1 MYCYDY
7 PRLMLT
13 VDIALINKKSNEVF
27 ILLIKRANEPYKDL
41 WALPGG
47 FVDMD
52 ETLIDAAKRELFEET
67 GITETD
73 LKQFYTYGD
82 LNRDPRG
89 RTVSVVYYAFVNQ
102 NNTNAV
108 AGDDAAETNWFSLKN
123 LPQLAFD
130 HQKIIN
136 ELNIFLQLV

>member
-67 GITETD
+67 GIAETD

-123 LPQLAFD
+123 LPQLVFD

>member
-13 VDIALINKKSNEVF
+13 VDIALYKTINNQVF
-27 ILLIKRANEPYKDL
+27 ILLIKRGNEPFKES

-52 ETLIDAAKRELFEET
+52 ETLIEAAKRELSEET
-67 GITETD
+67 GITDVD

-89 RTVSVVYYAFVNQ
+89 RTVSVVYYSFVNQ
-102 NNTNAV
+102 DKANAV
-108 AGDDAAETNWFSLKN
+108 AGDDAADTYWFSIKN

-130 HQKIIN
+130 HEIIIN
-136 ELNIFLQLV
+136 ELNNFLQLV

>member
-1 MYCYDY
+1 
-7 PRLMLT
+7 MLT

-67 GITETD
+67 GIAETD

-123 LPQLAFD
+123 LPQLVFD

>member
-47 FVDMD
+47 FVDMN

-67 GITETD
+67 GIAETD

-102 NNTNAV
+102 YNTNAV

-123 LPQLAFD
+123 LPRLAFD

-136 ELNIFLQLV
+136 ELNNFLQLV

>member
-13 VDIALINKKSNEVF
+13 VDIALFKTINNQVF
-27 ILLIKRANEPYKDL
+27 ILLIKRGNEPFKES

-52 ETLIDAAKRELFEET
+52 ETLIDAAKRELSEET
-67 GITETD
+67 GITD
-73 LKQFYTYGD
+73 VNLKQFYTYGD

-89 RTVSVVYYAFVNQ
+89 RTVSVVYYSFVNQ
-102 NNTNAV
+102 DKANAV
-108 AGDDAAETNWFSLKN
+108 AGDDAADAYWFSIKN

-130 HQKIIN
+130 HKMIIN
-136 ELNIFLQLV
+136 ELNNFLQLV

>member
-1 MYCYDY
+1 
-7 PRLMLT
+7 MLT

-67 GITETD
+67 GIAETD

>member
-52 ETLIDAAKRELFEET
+52 ETLIDTAKRELFEET
-67 GITETD
+67 GIAETD

-108 AGDDAAETNWFSLKN
+108 ASDDAAETNWFSLKN

>member
-67 GITETD
+67 GIAETD

>member
-1 MYCYDY
+1 
-7 PRLMLT
+7 MLT
-13 VDIALINKKSNEVF
+13 VDIALYKTINNQVF
-27 ILLIKRANEPYKDL
+27 ILLIKRGNEPFKES

-52 ETLIDAAKRELFEET
+52 ETLIDAAKRELSEET
-67 GITETD
+67 GITDVD

-89 RTVSVVYYAFVNQ
+89 RTVSVVYYSFVNQ
-102 NNTNAV
+102 DKANAV
-108 AGDDAAETNWFSLKN
+108 AGDDAADAYWFSIKN

-130 HQKIIN
+130 HKMIIN
-136 ELNIFLQLV
+136 ELNNFLQLV

>member
-1 MYCYDY
+1 
-7 PRLMLT
+7 MLT

-108 AGDDAAETNWFSLKN
+108 AGDDAAETNWFSLKK

>member
-13 VDIALINKKSNEVF
+13 VDIALISKKSDEVL
-27 ILLIKRANEPYKDL
+27 ILLIKRANEPFKDY

-52 ETLIDAAKRELFEET
+52 ETLLEAAKRELFEET
-67 GITETD
+67 GIAETD

-102 NNTNAV
+102 NNTNEV

-123 LPQLAFD
+123 LPRLAFD

>member
-1 MYCYDY
+1 
-7 PRLMLT
+7 MLT

-108 AGDDAAETNWFSLKN
+108 ADDDAAETNWFSLKK

>member
-13 VDIALINKKSNEVF
+13 VDIALINKKSNEVL

-67 GITETD
+67 GIAETD

-108 AGDDAAETNWFSLKN
+108 AGDDAAETNWFSLKK

>member
-1 MYCYDY
+1 
-7 PRLMLT
+7 MLT
-13 VDIALINKKSNEVF
+13 VDIALYKTINNQVF
-27 ILLIKRANEPYKDL
+27 ILLIKRGNEPFKES

-52 ETLIDAAKRELFEET
+52 ETLIDAAKRELSEET
-67 GITETD
+67 GITDVD

-89 RTVSVVYYAFVNQ
+89 RTVSVVYYSSVNQ
-102 NNTNAV
+102 DKANAV
-108 AGDDAAETNWFSLKN
+108 AGDDAADAYWFSIKN

-130 HQKIIN
+130 HEIIIN
-136 ELNIFLQLV
+136 ELNNFLQLV